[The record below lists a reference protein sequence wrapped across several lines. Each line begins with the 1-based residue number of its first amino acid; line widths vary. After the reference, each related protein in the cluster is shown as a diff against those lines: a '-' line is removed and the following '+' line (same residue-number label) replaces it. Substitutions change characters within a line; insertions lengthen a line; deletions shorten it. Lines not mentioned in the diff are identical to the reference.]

1 MKTKKF
7 ADIAMIAAVYTVLTL
22 VLAPLSYG
30 NLQVRVSE
38 ALTMLPLVYQP
49 SIFGV
54 TLGCFLANLIGAMA
68 GVNPTGYIDAI
79 IGTIATFGAAYCTW
93 KLRNVRVGKLPLLS
107 MLMPVIWNFVFVG
120 AELGYLFMPNNL
132 LVGTLVNGTWVALGE
147 VIAVILGF
155 IFVRVLD
162 KRKVFKNK

>member
-38 ALTMLPLVYQP
+38 ALTMLPLVYEP
-49 SIFGV
+49 SILGV
-54 TLGCFLANLIGAMA
+54 TLGCFLANLIGAMT
-68 GVNPTGYIDAI
+68 GLNPTGYIDAI
-79 IGTIATFGAAYCTW
+79 IGTMATFGAAYCTW
-93 KLRNVRVGKLPLLS
+93 KFRNVRVRKLPLLS
-107 MLMPVIWNFVFVG
+107 ILMPVIWNFVFVG

-132 LVGTLVNGTWVALGE
+132 LVGTRVNGTWVALGE
-147 VIAVILGF
+147 VIAVIGGF
-155 IFVRVLD
+155 ILIRVLD

>member
-54 TLGCFLANLIGAMA
+54 TLGCFLANLIGAMT